1 VMRPEGRAP
10 VQIAVG
16 ALTTYGPRRVP
27 LRKHHPLTGASW
39 VHYSLPPLRAFI
51 PFILL
56 AAAVGMGCST
66 VRSRKTERAEAYN
79 ALSPRYRALV
89 DEGFIDVGMNTNAV
103 YIAWGKPYQIMRVD
117 FPTGER
123 TVWVYTGASQ
133 EKVSSWQYRP
143 TASPVSSWPTSSPY
157 RARPGTYERTTT
169 TVLRRRTNGWVS
181 FENGMVVSFDSYAP
195 SGAR

>member
-1 VMRPEGRAP
+1 MMRPEGRAP

-103 YIAWGKPYQIMRVD
+103 YIAWGKPYEIMRVD
-117 FPTGER
+117 FPSGER
-123 TVWVYTGASQ
+123 TVWVYTGATAEQ
-133 EKVSSWQYRP
+133 VSSWQ
-143 TASPVSSWPTSSPY
+143 ASQAKSSVATSS
-157 RARPGTYERTTT
+157 TT
-169 TVLRRRTNGWVS
+169 
-181 FENGMVVSFDSYAP
+181 
-195 SGAR
+195 SGAGFDWSDAGVGMGIAFGALLFIGSAAYVRRVRLTQA